1 MLAGATL
8 AYWVLLE
15 RTEGSLALGE
25 LPLAVGLGIA
35 AVLGGRWLLVAGE
48 LAGIV
53 RQRRRLDKE
62 LEAGGGGR
70 AMTTL
75 IVVNIVA
82 LWIFLVFQGLV
93 LLEMVRQ
100 QAQVR
105 RQLDL
110 DDRPVPIS
118 LGEIAG
124 RPLPEP
130 ARAAWSE
137 NGTVRDGVLVL
148 LSVNCTTCRLVAS
161 GLRDVVNGFEDQRI
175 VTVLGASNHD
185 QAVEMLNGVGL
196 AWDEVVVDLENEY
209 GDALGIDL
217 RPVAVVVRGGIVSE
231 GATIRN
237 PRQLRELLER
247 LEAPTRKGEH
257 APESVHRFDFDLVEV
272 SGDDLRAVR
281 KTQRLGH
288 GKVNASSL
296 AGASGESLARSRD
309 RCRRA
314 VAHWERLSRKVRA
327 RLLFSRLPEP
337 VPRLHGPWL

>member
-1 MLAGATL
+1 
-8 AYWVLLE
+8 
-15 RTEGSLALGE
+15 
-25 LPLAVGLGIA
+25 
-35 AVLGGRWLLVAGE
+35 
-48 LAGIV
+48 
-53 RQRRRLDKE
+53 
-62 LEAGGGGR
+62 
-70 AMTTL
+70 MTTL

-161 GLRDVVNGFEDQRI
+161 GLRDVVSGFADQRI
-175 VTVLGASNHD
+175 VTVLGASNND

-196 AWDEVVVDLENEY
+196 AFDEVVVDLENEY
-209 GDALGIDL
+209 GEALGIDL

-247 LEAPTRKGEH
+247 LEAPTKKGEH
-257 APESVHRFDFDLVEV
+257 APKRSIV
-272 SGDDLRAVR
+272 S
-281 KTQRLGH
+281 T
-288 GKVNASSL
+288 ST
-296 AGASGESLARSRD
+296 
-309 RCRRA
+309 
-314 VAHWERLSRKVRA
+314 
-327 RLLFSRLPEP
+327 
-337 VPRLHGPWL
+337 

>member
-1 MLAGATL
+1 
-8 AYWVLLE
+8 
-15 RTEGSLALGE
+15 
-25 LPLAVGLGIA
+25 
-35 AVLGGRWLLVAGE
+35 
-48 LAGIV
+48 
-53 RQRRRLDKE
+53 
-62 LEAGGGGR
+62 
-70 AMTTL
+70 MTTL

-82 LWIFLVFQGLV
+82 LWVFLVFQGLV

-137 NGTVRDGVLVL
+137 NGTARDGVLVL

-161 GLRDVVNGFEDQRI
+161 GLRDVVSGFEDQRI

-196 AWDEVVVDLENEY
+196 ARDEVVVDLENEY
-209 GDALGIDL
+209 GEALGIDL

-237 PRQLRELLER
+237 PHQLAELLER
-247 LEAPTRKGEH
+247 LDTQARKGEH
-257 APESVHRFDFDLVEV
+257 EHEESSIV
-272 SGDDLRAVR
+272 S
-281 KTQRLGH
+281 TTT
-288 GKVNASSL
+288 
-296 AGASGESLARSRD
+296 
-309 RCRRA
+309 
-314 VAHWERLSRKVRA
+314 
-327 RLLFSRLPEP
+327 
-337 VPRLHGPWL
+337 